1 MEKTMKN
8 KLFTILLLISLLL
21 LSSCELIAQSIAG
34 EKADG
39 VKKLLEGS
47 CVTIKDQDD
56 NIIKTIPLDIIKRYM
71 VIDGLICID
80 ESELLIDDYKIDLD
94 IELQDGFL
102 RKKKGY
108 VNSFYIDGGEFYY
121 EDAQTKIDDNI
132 YYSER
137 VDDKSKLHLEYLNEG
152 DHDLDFI
159 LFELY
164 LKDTSKD
171 KYEINTYLTINIR
184 K

>member
-1 MEKTMKN
+1 MGITMKN

-21 LSSCELIAQSIAG
+21 FSSCELIAQNIAG

-39 VKKLLEGS
+39 IEKLLEGS

-56 NIIKTIPLDIIKRYM
+56 NIIKTIPLKVRNHYM
-71 VIDGLICID
+71 VIKSLIVID

-108 VNSFYIDGGEFYY
+108 VNSFFVEGFEYYY
-121 EDAQTKIDDNI
+121 EDSQTKVCDDI

-137 VDDKSKLHLEYLNEG
+137 EDGKSKLHLEYLNEG

-164 LKDTSKD
+164 FKDTSKD
-171 KYEINTYLTINIR
+171 KYEINTYLTINII